1 MGGRTADAGCR
12 NAVDT
17 SLCHGL
23 GHVEGF
29 RPATLHQAYLALRA
43 WGLPV
48 SEHTT
53 LATDLAGVRERIDYW
68 GEHRHEVDHE
78 IDGVVVKV
86 DEVALQRRLGST
98 SRAPRWAIAY
108 KYPPEEAQTKLLDI
122 RVNVGRTGRITP
134 FAFMTPVKVAGSTVG
149 QATLHNASEIKRKGV
164 LIGDTVVIRKA
175 GDVIP
180 EVLGPVVELR
190 DGSEREFIMPTT
202 CPECGSPLAPEKEG
216 DADIRCPNARGC
228 PGQLRERVFHV
239 ASRNGLDIEVLG
251 YEAGVALL
259 QAKVI
264 ADEGELFALTERDL
278 LRTDLFRTK
287 AGELSA
293 NGKRLLVNLDKAK
306 AAPLWR
312 VLLSLLAEAS
322 SSRAGLG
329 YEVIVSRL
337 DDEANIAPWLRAA
350 HRYGAKVKWAEVDI
364 ETGELPTWQWESLI
378 SKSTRLVAVNS
389 ASGTLG
395 GVTDLRAMTKLVHDV
410 GALVVVDHSAA
421 APYRLLD
428 IRETDADVV
437 TVNAHAWGG
446 PPIGAMVFRDPSVM
460 NSFGS
465 VSTNPYATGPAR
477 LEIGVHQ
484 FGLLAGVVA
493 SIEYL
498 AALDESARGSRRER
512 LAVSMQ
518 SADAYL
524 NRVFDYLMVSL
535 RSLPLVM
542 LIGRPEAQIPVVSFA
557 VHKVPADRV
566 VQRLADNGIL
576 AIANTGSRVLDV
588 LGVNDVGGGV
598 VNEEVAPWLDL
609 VRKLGVLAGVLSD
622 ELPVSLSV
630 QVRGELAAEEVEVLR
645 LSALRGLFSA
655 VIEDA
660 VTFVNAPAL
669 AAERGVT
676 AEICKASES
685 PNHRS
690 VVDVRAVG
698 ADGSVVTVSGTLY
711 GPQLSQKIVQI
722 NGRHFDLRAQGIN
735 LIIHYVDRPGALGK
749 IGTLLGTAGVNIQ
762 AAQLSEDA
770 EGPGATILLRLD
782 QDVPDDVRTAIAAA
796 VDAYKLEVVDLS

>member
-1 MGGRTADAGCR
+1 MAYDVARVRGLHPSLGDGWVHFDAPAGMLIPDSVATTVSTA
-12 NAVDT
+12 
-17 SLCHGL
+17 
-23 GHVEGF
+23 F
-29 RPATLHQAYLALRA
+29 RRSGA
-43 WGLPV
+43 
-48 SEHTT
+48 
-53 LATDLAGVRERIDYW
+53 
-68 GEHRHEVDHE
+68 
-78 IDGVVVKV
+78 
-86 DEVALQRRLGST
+86 
-98 SRAPRWAIAY
+98 
-108 KYPPEEAQTKLLDI
+108 
-122 RVNVGRTGRITP
+122 
-134 FAFMTPVKVAGSTVG
+134 STVG
-149 QATLHNASEIKRKGV
+149 AHPSARRSAAVLDAAREAVADLVNADPGGV
-164 LIGDTVVIRKA
+164 
-175 GDVIP
+175 
-180 EVLGPVVELR
+180 VLG
-190 DGSEREFIMPTT
+190 
-202 CPECGSPLAPEKEG
+202 
-216 DADIRCPNARGC
+216 ADRA
-228 PGQLRERVFHV
+228 
-239 ASRNGLDIEVLG
+239 
-251 YEAGVALL
+251 
-259 QAKVI
+259 
-264 ADEGELFALTERDL
+264 
-278 LRTDLFRTK
+278 
-287 AGELSA
+287 
-293 NGKRLLVNLDKAK
+293 
-306 AAPLWR
+306 

-337 DDEANIAPWLRAA
+337 DDEANIAPWLWAA

-588 LGVNDVGGGV
+588 LGVNDVGGAVTVGLAHYSTMA
-598 VNEEVAPWLDL
+598 EVDQL
-609 VRKLGVLAGVLSD
+609 VR
-622 ELPVSLSV
+622 
-630 QVRGELAAEEVEVLR
+630 
-645 LSALRGLFSA
+645 
-655 VIEDA
+655 
-660 VTFVNAPAL
+660 AL
-669 AAERGVT
+669 A
-676 AEICKASES
+676 S
-685 PNHRS
+685 
-690 VVDVRAVG
+690 
-698 ADGSVVTVSGTLY
+698 
-711 GPQLSQKIVQI
+711 
-722 NGRHFDLRAQGIN
+722 
-735 LIIHYVDRPGALGK
+735 LG
-749 IGTLLGTAGVNIQ
+749 
-762 AAQLSEDA
+762 
-770 EGPGATILLRLD
+770 
-782 QDVPDDVRTAIAAA
+782 
-796 VDAYKLEVVDLS
+796 

>member
-1 MGGRTADAGCR
+1 MAYDVARVRGLHPSLGDGWVHFDAPAGMLIPDSVATTVSTA
-12 NAVDT
+12 
-17 SLCHGL
+17 
-23 GHVEGF
+23 F
-29 RPATLHQAYLALRA
+29 RRSGA
-43 WGLPV
+43 
-48 SEHTT
+48 
-53 LATDLAGVRERIDYW
+53 
-68 GEHRHEVDHE
+68 
-78 IDGVVVKV
+78 
-86 DEVALQRRLGST
+86 
-98 SRAPRWAIAY
+98 
-108 KYPPEEAQTKLLDI
+108 
-122 RVNVGRTGRITP
+122 
-134 FAFMTPVKVAGSTVG
+134 STVG
-149 QATLHNASEIKRKGV
+149 AHPSARRSAAVLDAAREAVADLANADPGGV
-164 LIGDTVVIRKA
+164 
-175 GDVIP
+175 
-180 EVLGPVVELR
+180 VLG
-190 DGSEREFIMPTT
+190 
-202 CPECGSPLAPEKEG
+202 
-216 DADIRCPNARGC
+216 ADRA
-228 PGQLRERVFHV
+228 
-239 ASRNGLDIEVLG
+239 
-251 YEAGVALL
+251 
-259 QAKVI
+259 
-264 ADEGELFALTERDL
+264 
-278 LRTDLFRTK
+278 
-287 AGELSA
+287 
-293 NGKRLLVNLDKAK
+293 
-306 AAPLWR
+306 

-588 LGVNDVGGGV
+588 LGVNDVGGAVTVGLAHYSTMA
-598 VNEEVAPWLDL
+598 EVDQL
-609 VRKLGVLAGVLSD
+609 VR
-622 ELPVSLSV
+622 
-630 QVRGELAAEEVEVLR
+630 
-645 LSALRGLFSA
+645 
-655 VIEDA
+655 
-660 VTFVNAPAL
+660 AL
-669 AAERGVT
+669 A
-676 AEICKASES
+676 S
-685 PNHRS
+685 
-690 VVDVRAVG
+690 
-698 ADGSVVTVSGTLY
+698 
-711 GPQLSQKIVQI
+711 
-722 NGRHFDLRAQGIN
+722 
-735 LIIHYVDRPGALGK
+735 LG
-749 IGTLLGTAGVNIQ
+749 
-762 AAQLSEDA
+762 
-770 EGPGATILLRLD
+770 
-782 QDVPDDVRTAIAAA
+782 
-796 VDAYKLEVVDLS
+796 

>member
-1 MGGRTADAGCR
+1 MAYDVARVRGLHPSLGDGWVHFDAPAGMLIPDSVATTVSTA
-12 NAVDT
+12 
-17 SLCHGL
+17 
-23 GHVEGF
+23 F
-29 RPATLHQAYLALRA
+29 RRSGA
-43 WGLPV
+43 
-48 SEHTT
+48 
-53 LATDLAGVRERIDYW
+53 
-68 GEHRHEVDHE
+68 
-78 IDGVVVKV
+78 
-86 DEVALQRRLGST
+86 
-98 SRAPRWAIAY
+98 
-108 KYPPEEAQTKLLDI
+108 
-122 RVNVGRTGRITP
+122 
-134 FAFMTPVKVAGSTVG
+134 STVG
-149 QATLHNASEIKRKGV
+149 AHPSARRSAAVLDAAREAVADLVNADPGGV
-164 LIGDTVVIRKA
+164 
-175 GDVIP
+175 
-180 EVLGPVVELR
+180 VLG
-190 DGSEREFIMPTT
+190 
-202 CPECGSPLAPEKEG
+202 
-216 DADIRCPNARGC
+216 ADRA
-228 PGQLRERVFHV
+228 
-239 ASRNGLDIEVLG
+239 
-251 YEAGVALL
+251 
-259 QAKVI
+259 
-264 ADEGELFALTERDL
+264 
-278 LRTDLFRTK
+278 
-287 AGELSA
+287 
-293 NGKRLLVNLDKAK
+293 
-306 AAPLWR
+306 

-535 RSLPLVM
+535 RLLPLVM

-588 LGVNDVGGGV
+588 LGVNDVGGAVTVGLAHYSTMA
-598 VNEEVAPWLDL
+598 EVDQL
-609 VRKLGVLAGVLSD
+609 VR
-622 ELPVSLSV
+622 
-630 QVRGELAAEEVEVLR
+630 
-645 LSALRGLFSA
+645 
-655 VIEDA
+655 
-660 VTFVNAPAL
+660 AL
-669 AAERGVT
+669 A
-676 AEICKASES
+676 S
-685 PNHRS
+685 
-690 VVDVRAVG
+690 
-698 ADGSVVTVSGTLY
+698 
-711 GPQLSQKIVQI
+711 
-722 NGRHFDLRAQGIN
+722 
-735 LIIHYVDRPGALGK
+735 LG
-749 IGTLLGTAGVNIQ
+749 
-762 AAQLSEDA
+762 
-770 EGPGATILLRLD
+770 
-782 QDVPDDVRTAIAAA
+782 
-796 VDAYKLEVVDLS
+796 

>member
-1 MGGRTADAGCR
+1 MAYDVARVRGLHPSLGDGWVHFDAPAGMLIPDSVATTVSTA
-12 NAVDT
+12 
-17 SLCHGL
+17 
-23 GHVEGF
+23 F
-29 RPATLHQAYLALRA
+29 RRSGA
-43 WGLPV
+43 
-48 SEHTT
+48 
-53 LATDLAGVRERIDYW
+53 
-68 GEHRHEVDHE
+68 
-78 IDGVVVKV
+78 
-86 DEVALQRRLGST
+86 
-98 SRAPRWAIAY
+98 
-108 KYPPEEAQTKLLDI
+108 
-122 RVNVGRTGRITP
+122 
-134 FAFMTPVKVAGSTVG
+134 STVG
-149 QATLHNASEIKRKGV
+149 AHPSARRSAAVLDAAREAVADLVNADPGGV
-164 LIGDTVVIRKA
+164 
-175 GDVIP
+175 
-180 EVLGPVVELR
+180 VLG
-190 DGSEREFIMPTT
+190 
-202 CPECGSPLAPEKEG
+202 
-216 DADIRCPNARGC
+216 ADRA
-228 PGQLRERVFHV
+228 
-239 ASRNGLDIEVLG
+239 
-251 YEAGVALL
+251 
-259 QAKVI
+259 
-264 ADEGELFALTERDL
+264 
-278 LRTDLFRTK
+278 
-287 AGELSA
+287 
-293 NGKRLLVNLDKAK
+293 
-306 AAPLWR
+306 

-524 NRVFDYLMVSL
+524 NRVFDYLIVSL

-588 LGVNDVGGGV
+588 LGVNDVGGAVTVGLAHYSTMA
-598 VNEEVAPWLDL
+598 EVDQL
-609 VRKLGVLAGVLSD
+609 VR
-622 ELPVSLSV
+622 
-630 QVRGELAAEEVEVLR
+630 
-645 LSALRGLFSA
+645 
-655 VIEDA
+655 
-660 VTFVNAPAL
+660 AL
-669 AAERGVT
+669 A
-676 AEICKASES
+676 S
-685 PNHRS
+685 
-690 VVDVRAVG
+690 
-698 ADGSVVTVSGTLY
+698 
-711 GPQLSQKIVQI
+711 
-722 NGRHFDLRAQGIN
+722 
-735 LIIHYVDRPGALGK
+735 LG
-749 IGTLLGTAGVNIQ
+749 
-762 AAQLSEDA
+762 
-770 EGPGATILLRLD
+770 
-782 QDVPDDVRTAIAAA
+782 
-796 VDAYKLEVVDLS
+796 

>member
-1 MGGRTADAGCR
+1 MAYDVARVRGLHPSLGDGWVHFDAPAGMLIPDSVATTVSTA
-12 NAVDT
+12 
-17 SLCHGL
+17 
-23 GHVEGF
+23 F
-29 RPATLHQAYLALRA
+29 RRSGA
-43 WGLPV
+43 
-48 SEHTT
+48 
-53 LATDLAGVRERIDYW
+53 
-68 GEHRHEVDHE
+68 
-78 IDGVVVKV
+78 
-86 DEVALQRRLGST
+86 
-98 SRAPRWAIAY
+98 
-108 KYPPEEAQTKLLDI
+108 
-122 RVNVGRTGRITP
+122 
-134 FAFMTPVKVAGSTVG
+134 STVG
-149 QATLHNASEIKRKGV
+149 AHPSARRSAAVLDAAREAVADLVNADPGGV
-164 LIGDTVVIRKA
+164 
-175 GDVIP
+175 
-180 EVLGPVVELR
+180 VLG
-190 DGSEREFIMPTT
+190 
-202 CPECGSPLAPEKEG
+202 
-216 DADIRCPNARGC
+216 ADRA
-228 PGQLRERVFHV
+228 
-239 ASRNGLDIEVLG
+239 
-251 YEAGVALL
+251 
-259 QAKVI
+259 
-264 ADEGELFALTERDL
+264 
-278 LRTDLFRTK
+278 
-287 AGELSA
+287 
-293 NGKRLLVNLDKAK
+293 
-306 AAPLWR
+306 

-535 RSLPLVM
+535 RSLRLVM

-588 LGVNDVGGGV
+588 LGVNDVGGAVTVGLAHYSTMA
-598 VNEEVAPWLDL
+598 EVDQL
-609 VRKLGVLAGVLSD
+609 VR
-622 ELPVSLSV
+622 
-630 QVRGELAAEEVEVLR
+630 
-645 LSALRGLFSA
+645 
-655 VIEDA
+655 
-660 VTFVNAPAL
+660 AL
-669 AAERGVT
+669 A
-676 AEICKASES
+676 S
-685 PNHRS
+685 
-690 VVDVRAVG
+690 
-698 ADGSVVTVSGTLY
+698 
-711 GPQLSQKIVQI
+711 
-722 NGRHFDLRAQGIN
+722 
-735 LIIHYVDRPGALGK
+735 LG
-749 IGTLLGTAGVNIQ
+749 
-762 AAQLSEDA
+762 
-770 EGPGATILLRLD
+770 
-782 QDVPDDVRTAIAAA
+782 
-796 VDAYKLEVVDLS
+796 

>member
-1 MGGRTADAGCR
+1 MAYDVARVRGLHPSLGDGWVHFDAPAGMLIPDSVATTVSTA
-12 NAVDT
+12 
-17 SLCHGL
+17 
-23 GHVEGF
+23 F
-29 RPATLHQAYLALRA
+29 RRSGA
-43 WGLPV
+43 
-48 SEHTT
+48 
-53 LATDLAGVRERIDYW
+53 
-68 GEHRHEVDHE
+68 
-78 IDGVVVKV
+78 
-86 DEVALQRRLGST
+86 
-98 SRAPRWAIAY
+98 
-108 KYPPEEAQTKLLDI
+108 
-122 RVNVGRTGRITP
+122 
-134 FAFMTPVKVAGSTVG
+134 STVG
-149 QATLHNASEIKRKGV
+149 AHPSARRSAAVLDAAREAVADLVNADPGGV
-164 LIGDTVVIRKA
+164 
-175 GDVIP
+175 
-180 EVLGPVVELR
+180 VLG
-190 DGSEREFIMPTT
+190 
-202 CPECGSPLAPEKEG
+202 
-216 DADIRCPNARGC
+216 ADRA
-228 PGQLRERVFHV
+228 
-239 ASRNGLDIEVLG
+239 
-251 YEAGVALL
+251 
-259 QAKVI
+259 
-264 ADEGELFALTERDL
+264 
-278 LRTDLFRTK
+278 
-287 AGELSA
+287 
-293 NGKRLLVNLDKAK
+293 
-306 AAPLWR
+306 

-437 TVNAHAWGG
+437 TLNAHAWGG

-588 LGVNDVGGGV
+588 LGVNDVGGAVTVGLAHYSTMA
-598 VNEEVAPWLDL
+598 EVDQL
-609 VRKLGVLAGVLSD
+609 VR
-622 ELPVSLSV
+622 
-630 QVRGELAAEEVEVLR
+630 
-645 LSALRGLFSA
+645 
-655 VIEDA
+655 
-660 VTFVNAPAL
+660 AL
-669 AAERGVT
+669 A
-676 AEICKASES
+676 S
-685 PNHRS
+685 
-690 VVDVRAVG
+690 
-698 ADGSVVTVSGTLY
+698 
-711 GPQLSQKIVQI
+711 
-722 NGRHFDLRAQGIN
+722 
-735 LIIHYVDRPGALGK
+735 LG
-749 IGTLLGTAGVNIQ
+749 
-762 AAQLSEDA
+762 
-770 EGPGATILLRLD
+770 
-782 QDVPDDVRTAIAAA
+782 
-796 VDAYKLEVVDLS
+796 

>member
-1 MGGRTADAGCR
+1 MAYDVARVRGLHPSLGDGWVHFDAPAGMLIPDSVATTVSTA
-12 NAVDT
+12 
-17 SLCHGL
+17 
-23 GHVEGF
+23 F
-29 RPATLHQAYLALRA
+29 RRSGA
-43 WGLPV
+43 
-48 SEHTT
+48 
-53 LATDLAGVRERIDYW
+53 
-68 GEHRHEVDHE
+68 
-78 IDGVVVKV
+78 
-86 DEVALQRRLGST
+86 
-98 SRAPRWAIAY
+98 
-108 KYPPEEAQTKLLDI
+108 
-122 RVNVGRTGRITP
+122 
-134 FAFMTPVKVAGSTVG
+134 STVG
-149 QATLHNASEIKRKGV
+149 AHPSARRSAAVLDAAREAVADLVNADPGGV
-164 LIGDTVVIRKA
+164 
-175 GDVIP
+175 
-180 EVLGPVVELR
+180 VLG
-190 DGSEREFIMPTT
+190 
-202 CPECGSPLAPEKEG
+202 
-216 DADIRCPNARGC
+216 ADRA
-228 PGQLRERVFHV
+228 
-239 ASRNGLDIEVLG
+239 
-251 YEAGVALL
+251 
-259 QAKVI
+259 
-264 ADEGELFALTERDL
+264 
-278 LRTDLFRTK
+278 
-287 AGELSA
+287 
-293 NGKRLLVNLDKAK
+293 
-306 AAPLWR
+306 

-421 APYRLLD
+421 SPYRLLD

-588 LGVNDVGGGV
+588 LGVNDVGGAVTVGLAHYSTMA
-598 VNEEVAPWLDL
+598 EVDQL
-609 VRKLGVLAGVLSD
+609 VR
-622 ELPVSLSV
+622 
-630 QVRGELAAEEVEVLR
+630 
-645 LSALRGLFSA
+645 
-655 VIEDA
+655 
-660 VTFVNAPAL
+660 AL
-669 AAERGVT
+669 A
-676 AEICKASES
+676 S
-685 PNHRS
+685 
-690 VVDVRAVG
+690 
-698 ADGSVVTVSGTLY
+698 
-711 GPQLSQKIVQI
+711 
-722 NGRHFDLRAQGIN
+722 
-735 LIIHYVDRPGALGK
+735 LG
-749 IGTLLGTAGVNIQ
+749 
-762 AAQLSEDA
+762 
-770 EGPGATILLRLD
+770 
-782 QDVPDDVRTAIAAA
+782 
-796 VDAYKLEVVDLS
+796 

>member
-1 MGGRTADAGCR
+1 MAYDVARVRGLHPSLGDGWVHFDAPAGMLIPDSVATTVSTA
-12 NAVDT
+12 
-17 SLCHGL
+17 
-23 GHVEGF
+23 F
-29 RPATLHQAYLALRA
+29 RRSGA
-43 WGLPV
+43 
-48 SEHTT
+48 
-53 LATDLAGVRERIDYW
+53 
-68 GEHRHEVDHE
+68 
-78 IDGVVVKV
+78 
-86 DEVALQRRLGST
+86 
-98 SRAPRWAIAY
+98 
-108 KYPPEEAQTKLLDI
+108 
-122 RVNVGRTGRITP
+122 
-134 FAFMTPVKVAGSTVG
+134 STVG
-149 QATLHNASEIKRKGV
+149 AHPSARRSAAVLDAAREAVADLVNADPGGV
-164 LIGDTVVIRKA
+164 
-175 GDVIP
+175 
-180 EVLGPVVELR
+180 VLG
-190 DGSEREFIMPTT
+190 
-202 CPECGSPLAPEKEG
+202 
-216 DADIRCPNARGC
+216 ADRA
-228 PGQLRERVFHV
+228 
-239 ASRNGLDIEVLG
+239 
-251 YEAGVALL
+251 
-259 QAKVI
+259 
-264 ADEGELFALTERDL
+264 
-278 LRTDLFRTK
+278 
-287 AGELSA
+287 
-293 NGKRLLVNLDKAK
+293 
-306 AAPLWR
+306 

-446 PPIGAMVFRDPSVM
+446 PPIGAMVFHDPSVM

-588 LGVNDVGGGV
+588 LGVNDVGGAVTVGLAHYSTMA
-598 VNEEVAPWLDL
+598 EVDQL
-609 VRKLGVLAGVLSD
+609 VR
-622 ELPVSLSV
+622 
-630 QVRGELAAEEVEVLR
+630 
-645 LSALRGLFSA
+645 
-655 VIEDA
+655 
-660 VTFVNAPAL
+660 AL
-669 AAERGVT
+669 A
-676 AEICKASES
+676 S
-685 PNHRS
+685 
-690 VVDVRAVG
+690 
-698 ADGSVVTVSGTLY
+698 
-711 GPQLSQKIVQI
+711 
-722 NGRHFDLRAQGIN
+722 
-735 LIIHYVDRPGALGK
+735 LG
-749 IGTLLGTAGVNIQ
+749 
-762 AAQLSEDA
+762 
-770 EGPGATILLRLD
+770 
-782 QDVPDDVRTAIAAA
+782 
-796 VDAYKLEVVDLS
+796 

>member
-1 MGGRTADAGCR
+1 MAYDVAQVRGLHPSLGDGWVHFDAPAGMLIPDSVATTVSTA
-12 NAVDT
+12 
-17 SLCHGL
+17 
-23 GHVEGF
+23 F
-29 RPATLHQAYLALRA
+29 RRSGA
-43 WGLPV
+43 
-48 SEHTT
+48 
-53 LATDLAGVRERIDYW
+53 
-68 GEHRHEVDHE
+68 
-78 IDGVVVKV
+78 
-86 DEVALQRRLGST
+86 
-98 SRAPRWAIAY
+98 
-108 KYPPEEAQTKLLDI
+108 
-122 RVNVGRTGRITP
+122 
-134 FAFMTPVKVAGSTVG
+134 STVG
-149 QATLHNASEIKRKGV
+149 AHPSARRSAAVLDAAREAVADLVNADPGGV
-164 LIGDTVVIRKA
+164 
-175 GDVIP
+175 
-180 EVLGPVVELR
+180 VLG
-190 DGSEREFIMPTT
+190 
-202 CPECGSPLAPEKEG
+202 
-216 DADIRCPNARGC
+216 ADRA
-228 PGQLRERVFHV
+228 
-239 ASRNGLDIEVLG
+239 
-251 YEAGVALL
+251 
-259 QAKVI
+259 
-264 ADEGELFALTERDL
+264 
-278 LRTDLFRTK
+278 
-287 AGELSA
+287 
-293 NGKRLLVNLDKAK
+293 
-306 AAPLWR
+306 

-588 LGVNDVGGGV
+588 LGVNDVGGAVTVGLAHYSTMA
-598 VNEEVAPWLDL
+598 EVDQL
-609 VRKLGVLAGVLSD
+609 VR
-622 ELPVSLSV
+622 
-630 QVRGELAAEEVEVLR
+630 
-645 LSALRGLFSA
+645 
-655 VIEDA
+655 
-660 VTFVNAPAL
+660 AL
-669 AAERGVT
+669 A
-676 AEICKASES
+676 S
-685 PNHRS
+685 
-690 VVDVRAVG
+690 
-698 ADGSVVTVSGTLY
+698 
-711 GPQLSQKIVQI
+711 
-722 NGRHFDLRAQGIN
+722 
-735 LIIHYVDRPGALGK
+735 LG
-749 IGTLLGTAGVNIQ
+749 
-762 AAQLSEDA
+762 
-770 EGPGATILLRLD
+770 
-782 QDVPDDVRTAIAAA
+782 
-796 VDAYKLEVVDLS
+796 

>member
-1 MGGRTADAGCR
+1 MAYDVARVRGLHPSLGDGWVHFDAPAGMLIPDSVATTVSTA
-12 NAVDT
+12 
-17 SLCHGL
+17 
-23 GHVEGF
+23 F
-29 RPATLHQAYLALRA
+29 RRSGA
-43 WGLPV
+43 
-48 SEHTT
+48 
-53 LATDLAGVRERIDYW
+53 
-68 GEHRHEVDHE
+68 
-78 IDGVVVKV
+78 
-86 DEVALQRRLGST
+86 
-98 SRAPRWAIAY
+98 
-108 KYPPEEAQTKLLDI
+108 
-122 RVNVGRTGRITP
+122 
-134 FAFMTPVKVAGSTVG
+134 STVG
-149 QATLHNASEIKRKGV
+149 AHPSARRSAAVLDAAREAVADLVNADPGGV
-164 LIGDTVVIRKA
+164 
-175 GDVIP
+175 
-180 EVLGPVVELR
+180 VLG
-190 DGSEREFIMPTT
+190 
-202 CPECGSPLAPEKEG
+202 
-216 DADIRCPNARGC
+216 ADRA
-228 PGQLRERVFHV
+228 
-239 ASRNGLDIEVLG
+239 
-251 YEAGVALL
+251 
-259 QAKVI
+259 
-264 ADEGELFALTERDL
+264 
-278 LRTDLFRTK
+278 
-287 AGELSA
+287 
-293 NGKRLLVNLDKAK
+293 
-306 AAPLWR
+306 

-588 LGVNDVGGGV
+588 LGVNDVGGAVTVGLAHYSAMA
-598 VNEEVAPWLDL
+598 EVDQL
-609 VRKLGVLAGVLSD
+609 VR
-622 ELPVSLSV
+622 
-630 QVRGELAAEEVEVLR
+630 
-645 LSALRGLFSA
+645 
-655 VIEDA
+655 
-660 VTFVNAPAL
+660 AL
-669 AAERGVT
+669 A
-676 AEICKASES
+676 S
-685 PNHRS
+685 
-690 VVDVRAVG
+690 
-698 ADGSVVTVSGTLY
+698 
-711 GPQLSQKIVQI
+711 
-722 NGRHFDLRAQGIN
+722 
-735 LIIHYVDRPGALGK
+735 LG
-749 IGTLLGTAGVNIQ
+749 
-762 AAQLSEDA
+762 
-770 EGPGATILLRLD
+770 
-782 QDVPDDVRTAIAAA
+782 
-796 VDAYKLEVVDLS
+796 

>member
-1 MGGRTADAGCR
+1 MAQGSPG
-12 NAVDT
+12 
-17 SLCHGL
+17 GL
-23 GHVEGF
+23 G
-29 RPATLHQAYLALRA
+29 
-43 WGLPV
+43 
-48 SEHTT
+48 
-53 LATDLAGVRERIDYW
+53 
-68 GEHRHEVDHE
+68 
-78 IDGVVVKV
+78 
-86 DEVALQRRLGST
+86 RLGHPS
-98 SRAPRWAIAY
+98 S
-108 KYPPEEAQTKLLDI
+108 
-122 RVNVGRTGRITP
+122 
-134 FAFMTPVKVAGSTVG
+134 KVAGMAYDVARVRGLHPSLGDGWVHFDAPAGMLIPDSVATTVSTAFRRSGASTVG
-149 QATLHNASEIKRKGV
+149 AHPSARRSAAVLDAAREAVADLVNADPGGV
-164 LIGDTVVIRKA
+164 
-175 GDVIP
+175 
-180 EVLGPVVELR
+180 VLG
-190 DGSEREFIMPTT
+190 
-202 CPECGSPLAPEKEG
+202 
-216 DADIRCPNARGC
+216 ADRA
-228 PGQLRERVFHV
+228 
-239 ASRNGLDIEVLG
+239 
-251 YEAGVALL
+251 
-259 QAKVI
+259 
-264 ADEGELFALTERDL
+264 
-278 LRTDLFRTK
+278 
-287 AGELSA
+287 
-293 NGKRLLVNLDKAK
+293 
-306 AAPLWR
+306 

-364 ETGELPTWQWESLI
+364 ETGELPTWQWASLI

-588 LGVNDVGGGV
+588 LGVNDVGGAVTVGLAHYSTMA
-598 VNEEVAPWLDL
+598 EVDQL
-609 VRKLGVLAGVLSD
+609 VR
-622 ELPVSLSV
+622 
-630 QVRGELAAEEVEVLR
+630 
-645 LSALRGLFSA
+645 
-655 VIEDA
+655 
-660 VTFVNAPAL
+660 AL
-669 AAERGVT
+669 A
-676 AEICKASES
+676 S
-685 PNHRS
+685 
-690 VVDVRAVG
+690 
-698 ADGSVVTVSGTLY
+698 
-711 GPQLSQKIVQI
+711 
-722 NGRHFDLRAQGIN
+722 
-735 LIIHYVDRPGALGK
+735 LG
-749 IGTLLGTAGVNIQ
+749 
-762 AAQLSEDA
+762 
-770 EGPGATILLRLD
+770 
-782 QDVPDDVRTAIAAA
+782 
-796 VDAYKLEVVDLS
+796 